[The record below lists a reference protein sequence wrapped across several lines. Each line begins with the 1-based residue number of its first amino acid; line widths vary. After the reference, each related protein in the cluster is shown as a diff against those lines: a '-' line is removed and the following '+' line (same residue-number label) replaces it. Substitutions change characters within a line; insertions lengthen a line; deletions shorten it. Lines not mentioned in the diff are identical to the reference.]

1 MSSHSHPARSDSSPP
16 SPPRSGR
23 TGRKTTSPRPENF
36 GKKRVFSG
44 IGLSPA
50 VAVGRLRARHPGEAE
65 VPRYRVS
72 KTKVA
77 AEVERLESA
86 LAQVRADLDALRAHA
101 RGMPGAAEIGAFIG
115 LYRAML
121 DDPEIADKPRD
132 AVRARRCNAEWALQE
147 SADAIRENFR
157 RIEDPYLR
165 ERGKDIAHVVR
176 RVMDAMKLRSHPPG
190 SGGGAGGGSGVGP
203 APASAR
209 GEILVAH
216 DLSPAEVVEIV
227 RAGCAGFV
235 TEAGGATSHTAILAR
250 GMGVAAVAGIADAL
264 SALPFG
270 ERALVDGGRGEL
282 VLNPSPAVLRERVAA
297 AKKVRPAHS
306 RKRPR
311 RARTRDG
318 VEVSL
323 EANMEFPDETDA
335 ALAAGA
341 DGVGLFRTEFLFL
354 NRDDLPGEEEQFE
367 IYREVVSRMAPR
379 PVTFRTLDIGADKI
393 PAGGELAEAHSGEA
407 NPALG
412 VRAIRQCLAAPEMFL
427 TQLRA
432 MLRAAATAGNSG
444 GTASG
449 GSAKILLPMV
459 SHPGEMAQAEILL
472 DHAAEQLRASGRS
485 VGTGMGMVRT
495 GTVGTGSGSVRTGT
509 AFPETGSVRT
519 GSGSARTGSGTVGT
533 GKGGVGVG
541 VGVVGVGVM
550 IEVPASVFIMR
561 DLSRRASFFSIGTN
575 DLIQYVMASDRGE
588 EKLAALHDP
597 LHPAVLRLTAE
608 AVEGARRSRRPVTLC
623 GEMAGEPHLTRL
635 MLCLGMTR
643 LSMNAAQIPAVRE
656 EVERT
661 DLGKISP
668 FARRILKAETPAT
681 AAEILRE
688 INRAG

>member
-23 TGRKTTSPRPENF
+23 TGRKTTSPRPKNF

-121 DDPEIADKPRD
+121 DDPEIATKPRD

-176 RVMDAMKLRSHPPG
+176 RVMDAMKLRSSHPPG
-190 SGGGAGGGSGVGP
+190 SGGGGGSGTT
-203 APASAR
+203 PASAR
-209 GEILVAH
+209 GEVLVAH

-297 AKKVRPAHS
+297 AKKVRPAHPAHS

-472 DHAAEQLRASGRS
+472 DHAAEQLRASGRT

-495 GTVGTGSGSVRTGT
+495 GTVATGSGSVRTGT
-509 AFPETGSVRT
+509 VGGGTGTVAP
-519 GSGSARTGSGTVGT
+519 GGTVGS
-533 GKGGVGVG
+533 GKGGVG
-541 VGVVGVGVM
+541 VGVGVM

>member
-1 MSSHSHPARSDSSPP
+1 MSSHSHPTRSDSSPP

-23 TGRKTTSPRPENF
+23 TGRKTTSPAPKHF
-36 GKKRVFSG
+36 GKKRVFAG

-121 DDPEIADKPRD
+121 DDPEIATKPRD

-176 RVMDAMKLRSHPPG
+176 RVMDAMKLRSSHPPG
-190 SGGGAGGGSGVGP
+190 SGGGGGSGTT
-203 APASAR
+203 PASAR

-472 DHAAEQLRASGRS
+472 DHAAEQLRASGRT

-495 GTVGTGSGSVRTGT
+495 GTGSVRTGT
-509 AFPETGSVRT
+509 VGGGTGTVAP
-519 GSGSARTGSGTVGT
+519 GGTVGT
-533 GKGGVGVG
+533 GKGG
-541 VGVVGVGVM
+541 VGVGVM